1 MAHEL
6 QQQEENTLCVQSE
19 AAALGP
25 LIWRTGRNSDNQM
38 ECWGTTGAN
47 LLSMKRP
54 VLA

>member
-1 MAHEL
+1 MPHEL

-25 LIWRTGRNSDNQM
+25 LIWRTGHNSDNQM
-38 ECWGTTGAN
+38 ECWVTTGAN
-47 LLSMKRP
+47 LFFIKRP